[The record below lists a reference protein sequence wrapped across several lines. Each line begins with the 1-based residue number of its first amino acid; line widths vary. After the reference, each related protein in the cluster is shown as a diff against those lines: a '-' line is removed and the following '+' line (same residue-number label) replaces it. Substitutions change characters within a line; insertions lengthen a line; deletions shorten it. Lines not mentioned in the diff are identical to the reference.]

1 MDFENDQIEITSENR
16 KDVLAFIFKNA
27 IEKLKKDSH
36 IKLLSL
42 KTEKVKKEEFLKK
55 VICKKSMLDIMYTFF
70 EESSVPGTH
79 ILHKQMFDELL
90 DVIIV
95 EWKNRIFSALSDEG
109 IMGLFFDADK
119 DKIFWA
125 FTQGNKKIPNEKDI
139 LKEKRK
145 WK

>member
-1 MDFENDQIEITSENR
+1 MEFENDEIRITPENR

-27 IEKLKKDSH
+27 IEILKKDSH

-55 VICKKSMLDIMYTFF
+55 VICKKTMLSIIQTFF
-70 EESSVPGTH
+70 EEGAVPGTH
-79 ILHKQMFDELL
+79 ILHKQMFNELL
-90 DVIIV
+90 DAIII
-95 EWKNRIFSALSDEG
+95 EWKNKIFSSLSDDG
-109 IMGLFFDADK
+109 IMGLYFDSNA

-125 FTQGNKKIPNEKDI
+125 FIQGNKKIPNEKDI